1 MSDSE
6 LIKYQLLPQ
15 FFCSKKEYFNDLK
28 KNKPKQKNVDFLTG
42 LLTQYKVGGNYDFEM
57 AINNTK
63 MFKDFYSQTCKNL
76 DEDQIKLLENGIFF
90 YDNKALLYCIK
101 DKKVEDEFLNKIENI
116 ESISHTEYDLIK
128 DNSKKSGLSSGSNKK
143 SHKSNN
149 KESDKPKKKIN
160 KMSGIENRA
169 IALESLV
176 NFNLKEL
183 NTISLPDLIFNLT
196 YVPKDVDNSIGL
208 FYEWDSCLLYKEA
221 NDCEINNL
229 IPFPFYKQKK
239 YKINLN
245 GEIEQINDRFFLLKD
260 SINFIEVKSHFPKEH
275 EEREKQNISNIIMTM
290 MKKLNYFMEIYQKLK
305 IDIKNI
311 NIILLYNQNLIKN
324 FKETIKEYIQE
335 SKKSLND
342 KMKNYDI
349 FFEIIYINPSIG
361 KMSLEY
367 IRKKME
373 EYKFELA
380 KSNDKIESLEK
391 LYKNELNDKMNSL
404 NIQYKNELNE
414 KIDSLKK
421 LYENELND
429 KIEVLK
435 TQHKNEIDKSN
446 TKIKVLEEQIADLKG
461 KFNELLKIGSQK
473 DNTIISPI
481 KDEIQEIKGIEKKE
495 VKIFNIKDKVQIFEP
510 KISQKNE
517 DNKTNKNMI
526 INNTIQ
532 MSENKNII
540 KINDTKNDEVSDYI
554 YENIK
559 RKFALKDSEKV
570 YVKMYEKF
578 IQNLNVSSASLIKY
592 KNNHTSRVPEK
603 ITNAFHGALDSLTK
617 NEKDLFFEVYKFKK
631 CMFVCSGVK
640 KTEFK

>member
-15 FFCSKKEYFNDLK
+15 FFCSKKEFFNDLK

-76 DEDQIKLLENGIFF
+76 DEDKIKLLENGIFF

-143 SHKSNN
+143 SHKSNS
-149 KESDKPKKKIN
+149 KESDKPKKKSN

-245 GEIEQINDRFFLLKD
+245 GEIKQINDRFFLLKD

-275 EEREKQNISNIIMTM
+275 EESEKQNISNIIITM

-335 SKKSLND
+335 SKKLLND
-342 KMKNYDI
+342 KMKIYDI

-361 KMSLEY
+361 KISLEY
-367 IRKKME
+367 IRKRME
-373 EYKFELA
+373 EYKLELG
-380 KSNDKIESLEK
+380 KSNDKI
-391 LYKNELNDKMNSL
+391 NS
-404 NIQYKNELNE
+404 LNE
-414 KIDSLKK
+414 KIDSMKK
-421 LYENELND
+421 QYENELND

-435 TQHKNEIDKSN
+435 AQHKNEIDESN
-446 TKIKVLEEQIADLKG
+446 TKIKVLEEQISDLQS
-461 KFNELLKIGSQK
+461 KFNEFLKIGSQK

-510 KISQKNE
+510 KISQNIE
-517 DNKTNKNMI
+517 DNKTNKNII

-559 RKFALKDSEKV
+559 NKFKLKDSEKI

-592 KNNHTSRVPEK
+592 KNNHTNKVPEK
-603 ITNAFHGALDSLTK
+603 ITKAFHAALDSLTK
-617 NEKDLFFEVYKFKK
+617 NEKDLFFEEYKFQK
-631 CMFVCSGVK
+631 CMLSCSGVK
-640 KTEFK
+640 NIEFK